1 MSRGTT
7 AAVLV
12 VGLAAVVTGTG
23 ARASTIGRT
32 RRPITVA
39 ARARGREAR
48 TALGLRTSSPSE
60 QTISSEPVLPLPSLP
75 VASDRS
81 DSLSGTLSGVAGA
94 LANPIDAGAGTLA
107 GAGLGAIDS
116 WVLTGAGAALTAT
129 AGAISQ
135 TTAPRLQSTWFSA
148 SYWHVAGLA
157 TLLTLPFLFAAAV
170 QALLRSDLALLLRS
184 AFCYLPLAMVG
195 LSLAAPLTM
204 LLLSATD
211 ELCAAVSPAGET
223 GGAHFLSSA
232 ALAATGISSFDGSD
246 FLAFVVGLF
255 TVAAAL
261 ALLLEMLI
269 REAAVY
275 VVVLMLPLAFA
286 AMVWPARRIWAIR
299 MLELLVSLILSKFAV
314 VAVLALGGA
323 AYGDGTNDPS
333 RLLTAMALVLLSTFA
348 PWAMLRLIPFTE
360 IAAGAG
366 GALRSETPR
375 LRSTATAATEL
386 GGLAAE
392 WLPSVISSMRER
404 ANDAGQQ
411 VTRTP
416 NERGLTSG
424 TADLD
429 GAGARELAA
438 GANAA
443 HPEAEPGPA
452 AHAAS
457 DTGPEPSAGT
467 HAASD
472 TGAEPSAGTHAASGT
487 GAWLPGSV
495 DGPEP
500 GSASARSGA
509 DSSSPGPAR
518 RSETTAGIGIESAD
532 PDAAARTEGASPP
545 SAAGSAAGGS
555 LLGPAR
561 VGQDARAAQS
571 SGELAGEPP
580 QGIEALLQAPN
591 HSMELQ
597 LGSDGG
603 WPPSI
608 RAVQDAAGSQ
618 VRGAP
623 GATATVS
630 TRDQL
635 LVSGEHAPHRK
646 GAEHHD
652 PLPQPQPDES
662 GLL

>member
-1 MSRGTT
+1 MSRGTA

-12 VGLAAVVTGTG
+12 VGLAAVVIGTGG
-23 ARASTIGRT
+23 ARASTVGRT
-32 RRPITVA
+32 RQPIAVA

-48 TALGLRTSSPSE
+48 IALGLRTSSPSE
-60 QTISSEPVLPLPSLP
+60 QTISSEPVSPLPSLP
-75 VASDRS
+75 VASARS

-94 LANPIDAGAGTLA
+94 LANPIGAGAGTLA

-116 WVLTGAGAALTAT
+116 WVLNGAGAALTAT

-135 TTAPRLQSTWFSA
+135 TTAPRLQSTWFSS
-148 SYWHVAGLA
+148 SYWRVAGLA

-170 QALLRSDLALLLRS
+170 QALLRSDLALLLRA

-211 ELCAAVSPAGET
+211 ELCAAVSPTGET

-232 ALAATGISSFDGSD
+232 ALAATGVSAFDGSD

-323 AYGDGTNDPS
+323 AYGDGTSDPS

-366 GALRSETPR
+366 GALRSEAPR
-375 LRSTATAATEL
+375 LRSTAAAATEL

-392 WLPSVISSMRER
+392 WLPSVISSMREH
-404 ANDAGQQ
+404 AHDAGQQ

-416 NERGLTSG
+416 DERALTSG
-424 TADLD
+424 TADL
-429 GAGARELAA
+429 GAAGAREPAA

-443 HPEAEPGPA
+443 HPEAEPGPSA
-452 AHAAS
+452 DAAS
-457 DTGPEPSAGT
+457 G
-467 HAASD
+467 
-472 TGAEPSAGTHAASGT
+472 TGAEPSAGTDAASGT
-487 GAWLPGSV
+487 GAEPGADASAPLRAGAEP
-495 DGPEP
+495 DSEPSTEP
-500 GSASARSGA
+500 GSPGA
-509 DSSSPGPAR
+509 AR

-532 PDAAARTEGASPP
+532 PDAAARNEGASPP
-545 SAAGSAAGGS
+545 SSAGSAAGDS
-555 LLGPAR
+555 LPRPESA
-561 VGQDARAAQS
+561 GQDAPAAES
-571 SGELAGEPP
+571 SGELAGGPP
-580 QGIEALLQAPN
+580 QGIEALLQAPH
-591 HSMELQ
+591 HSRELQ

-608 RAVQDAAGSQ
+608 RAVQDATGLQ

-623 GATATVS
+623 AATATVS
-630 TRDQL
+630 TGDQPL
-635 LVSGEHAPHRK
+635 MSGEHAPHRK

>member
-7 AAVLV
+7 AAMLV
-12 VGLAAVVTGTG
+12 VGLAAVVIGTGG
-23 ARASTIGRT
+23 ARASTVGRT
-32 RRPITVA
+32 RRPIPVA

-48 TALGLRTSSPSE
+48 IALELRTSSRSE
-60 QTISSEPVLPLPSLP
+60 QTISSEPVLPLPSVP

-129 AGAISQ
+129 ATAISQ
-135 TTAPRLQSTWFSA
+135 TTAPRLQSTWFSS

-275 VVVLMLPLAFA
+275 IVVLMLPLAFA

-323 AYGDGTNDPS
+323 AYGDGTSDPS

-366 GALRSETPR
+366 GALRSEVPR
-375 LRSTATAATEL
+375 LRSTAAGATEL

-392 WLPSVISSMRER
+392 WLPSVISSMREH
-404 ANDAGQQ
+404 AHDAGQQ

-416 NERGLTSG
+416 DERALTSG
-424 TADLD
+424 TAALR
-429 GAGARELAA
+429 GASAREPAA

-443 HPEAEPGPA
+443 HPEAEPGPGA
-452 AHAAS
+452 DAAS
-457 DTGPEPSAGT
+457 G
-467 HAASD
+467 
-472 TGAEPSAGTHAASGT
+472 TGAEPSASTHAASGT
-487 GAWLPGSV
+487 GAEPGADASAPLRA
-495 DGPEP
+495 GAEP
-500 GSASARSGA
+500 GSGPSAE
-509 DSSSPGPAR
+509 PGTPEPAR
-518 RSETTAGIGIESAD
+518 RSETTTAEIGIESVD
-532 PDAAARTEGASPP
+532 PGAAARTEGASPP
-545 SAAGSAAGGS
+545 SAAGSAAGDS
-555 LLGPAR
+555 LLGPGSA
-561 VGQDARAAQS
+561 GQDPPGAES
-571 SGELAGEPP
+571 SGELAGGPP

-608 RAVQDAAGSQ
+608 RAVQDATGSQ
-618 VRGAP
+618 VRDAR
-623 GATATVS
+623 GATAAVS
-630 TRDQL
+630 TGDQP